1 MFKVFHL
8 SNHSL
13 YRHSPFTH
21 YTVTHSFLRVV
32 STAQTTASQLAQERR
47 ISAKQRQRVHTSP
60 NMPHL
65 PPIKTKGFSEPTIS
79 KNHLIR
85 RSSDQK
91 RQFVDFIDSPGKNL
105 SSSERIKACLSSECQ
120 SPLLKEDDIVTENNK
135 ISISLSKSR
144 GRECREVIK
153 RNSVESREVKKG
165 NSNNRT
171 PQRRKSVQNGK

>member
-1 MFKVFHL
+1 
-8 SNHSL
+8 
-13 YRHSPFTH
+13 
-21 YTVTHSFLRVV
+21 
-32 STAQTTASQLAQERR
+32 
-47 ISAKQRQRVHTSP
+47 
-60 NMPHL
+60 MPHL

-144 GRECREVIK
+144 GRECREVVK